1 MFARPR
7 VPPATNAPQPPVG
20 PPPTMASDR
29 GPPQAP
35 SMRSVMESSTLSALE
50 GAPLQQMSP
59 FSAAAQG
66 ITPTPGLVYGLQSWP
81 MQPQPVTPP
90 HSVPGSAQSPGNFR
104 SASTSTKSIND
115 YHIPWYGPTK
125 R

>member
-1 MFARPR
+1 MHLEVLRAMSYQCLLGPEF
-7 VPPATNAPQPPVG
+7 PPATNAPQPPVG

-35 SMRSVMESSTLSALE
+35 SVRSVMESSTLSALE

-81 MQPQPVTPP
+81 MQPQPVITY
-90 HSVPGSAQSPGNFR
+90 S
-104 SASTSTKSIND
+104 
-115 YHIPWYGPTK
+115 
-125 R
+125 